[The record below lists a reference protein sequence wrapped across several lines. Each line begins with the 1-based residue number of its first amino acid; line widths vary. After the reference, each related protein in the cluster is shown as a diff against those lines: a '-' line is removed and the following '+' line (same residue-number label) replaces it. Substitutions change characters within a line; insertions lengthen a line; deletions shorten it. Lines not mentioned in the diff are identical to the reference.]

1 MPEILKPG
9 SMTQAALI
17 GKLALPVMCV
27 CVLWCGGCFTHKP
40 AANRHVP
47 IAFAHPVIPAAMVA
61 VPLESAPELT
71 VEIAPA
77 PRLATPRSS
86 PPKPRVAQVAPV
98 GPAVAEKPAGPII
111 VPEMSSTQLNA
122 AKAETQHSL
131 EIAEWNLAQ
140 TKGKQ
145 LNSAQED
152 VVSKIRGFMEASK
165 DAMNDSDWERA
176 KNLAKK
182 AEVLSH
188 ELVTNL

>member
-1 MPEILKPG
+1 
-9 SMTQAALI
+9 MTQAVPT
-17 GKLALPVMCV
+17 GKLALLVMCI
-27 CVLWCGGCFTHKP
+27 CELWCAGCFTHKP

-47 IAFAHPVIPAAMVA
+47 IAFAHPVIPAALAA
-61 VPLESAPELT
+61 VPLGNPPELA
-71 VEIAPA
+71 VEIPPA

-86 PPKPRVAQVAPV
+86 PAKPRIVQVAPV
-98 GPAVAEKPAGPII
+98 GPAVAEKPAEPII

-145 LNSAQED
+145 LNSAQQD

>member
-1 MPEILKPG
+1 MPKIRKP
-9 SMTQAALI
+9 SSVTQPSRTRRLVV
-17 GKLALPVMCV
+17 LAVCA
-27 CVLWCGGCFTHKP
+27 CVLFCGGCFTRKP

-47 IAFAHPVIPAAMVA
+47 IAFAHPVIPGARAA
-61 VPLESAPELT
+61 VPLENPPELE

-77 PRLATPRSS
+77 PRLATPRSA
-86 PPKPRVAQVAPV
+86 PPKPHVAQVAPV
-98 GPAVAEKPAGPII
+98 GPAVTEKPAEPII
-111 VPEMSSTQLNA
+111 VPEMSSAQLNA

-145 LNSAQED
+145 LNAAQQD